1 MEETTMKKILALI
14 LCAVMVFAFAG
25 CASYRSYDEI
35 KEDGKL
41 VVATNAAFA
50 PYEFVDDNGE
60 YAGIDIEIAQAVGEY
75 LGLEVVIQDI
85 NFDAIITSVNSGKAD
100 LGIAGMTVTEE
111 RLKSVEFSD
120 TYATGKQV
128 IITASDS
135 GIKGVADLA
144 GKKVGVQTGT
154 TGDIYASDDSSIGE
168 VVQYTTGTEAVLALS
183 QNKVDAVIIDNEPAK
198 KYIEKY
204 DNLIIIDEEYT
215 YEEYA
220 MCFAKGNTELVAKV
234 NEALAALKA
243 DGTLKAII
251 DKYINEK

>member
-1 MEETTMKKILALI
+1 MKKILALI

-135 GIKGVADLA
+135 GINGVADLA

-154 TGDIYASDDSSIGE
+154 TGDIYASDDSSIGSVE
-168 VVQYTTGTEAVLALS
+168 QFNSGTEAVLALS
-183 QNKVDAVIIDNEPAK
+183 QGKIDAVIIDNEPAK

-204 DNLIIIDEEYT
+204 ENLVIIDEEYT
-215 YEEYA
+215 EEEYA
-220 MCFAKGNTELVAKV
+220 MCFAKGNTELVEKV
-234 NEALAALKA
+234 NEALKALKEN
-243 DGTLKAII
+243 GELQKII
-251 DKYINEK
+251 DKYIAAK

>member
-1 MEETTMKKILALI
+1 MKKILAII

-25 CASYRSYDEI
+25 CASFRTYEEI
-35 KEDGKL
+35 EADGKL
-41 VVATNAAFA
+41 VVATNATFP
-50 PYEFVDDNGE
+50 PYEFIDDNGD
-60 YAGIDIEIAQAVGEY
+60 YAGIDVEIIQAVGEY
-75 LGLEVVIQDI
+75 LGLEVEILNI
-85 NFDAIITSVNSGKAD
+85 EFDTIITSVNSGKAD
-100 LGIAGMTVTEE
+100 IGIAGMTVTED
-111 RLKSVEFSD
+111 RLKNVDFSD

-128 IITASDS
+128 VITASDS
-135 GIKGVADLA
+135 GINGVADLA

>member
-1 MEETTMKKILALI
+1 MKKILAII

-25 CASYRSYDEI
+25 CASFRTYEEI
-35 KEDGKL
+35 EADGKL
-41 VVATNAAFA
+41 VVATNATFP
-50 PYEFVDDNGE
+50 PYEFIDDNGD
-60 YAGIDIEIAQAVGEY
+60 YAGIDVEIIQAVGEY
-75 LGLEVVIQDI
+75 LGLEVEILNI
-85 NFDAIITSVNSGKAD
+85 EFDTIITSVNSGKAD
-100 LGIAGMTVTEE
+100 IGIAGMTVTED
-111 RLKSVEFSD
+111 RLKNVDFSD

-128 IITASDS
+128 VITASDS
-135 GIKGVADLA
+135 GINGVADLA

-154 TGDIYASDDSSIGE
+154 TGDIYASDDDTIGE
-168 VVQYTTGTEAVLALS
+168 VVQYNSGTEAVLALS
-183 QNKVDAVIIDNEPAK
+183 QGKIDAVIIDNEPAK

-204 DNLIIIDEEYT
+204 DNLVIIDEEYT

-251 DKYINEK
+251 DKYSNEK

>member
-1 MEETTMKKILALI
+1 MKKILALI

-135 GIKGVADLA
+135 GINGVADLA

-183 QNKVDAVIIDNEPAK
+183 QNKVDA
-198 KYIEKY
+198 
-204 DNLIIIDEEYT
+204 
-215 YEEYA
+215 
-220 MCFAKGNTELVAKV
+220 
-234 NEALAALKA
+234 
-243 DGTLKAII
+243 
-251 DKYINEK
+251 